1 MKKILSTILLC
12 TAIWIGNAQ
21 VTTPAASV
29 HETSKTTV
37 GLTEVSLDYSRPS
50 KRGRVIFGNVV
61 PYGELWR
68 TGANA
73 NTTIQFSDDVKIDG
87 QKVKA
92 GKYAIFTIPAEDHW
106 EVFFYNE
113 TGNWGNQVEWN
124 NKKIAA
130 KATVKAHA
138 LKTTQETFSISIDN
152 ITSDSAML
160 TFAWDDV
167 MTAVKFEVPTDS
179 KAMAS
184 IEETMGAASPKA
196 QDYLSAANYYYKTDR
211 NIKQAKDW
219 IDTGIEMLDNPAFYQ
234 LHAQALIHA
243 KAGDKKSAMKIA
255 KKSLEASKK
264 ANDGAYV
271 RMNEELIK
279 QLK

>member
-21 VTTPAASV
+21 VSVPAASV
-29 HETSKTTV
+29 HETTKTTV
-37 GLTEVSLDYSRPS
+37 GLTQVSLDYSRPS
-50 KRGRVIFGNVV
+50 KRDRVVFGNVV
-61 PYGELWR
+61 PYGKLWR

-73 NTTIQFSDDVKIDG
+73 NTIISFSDDVKIDG
-87 QKVKA
+87 QKLKA
-92 GKYAIFTIPAEDHW
+92 GKYAIFTIPNKDQW
-106 EVFFYNE
+106 EVYFYNE
-113 TGNWGNQVEWN
+113 TDNWGNQVKWDD
-124 NKKIAA
+124 KKVAA
-130 KATVKAHA
+130 KTTVKTQP
-138 LKTTQETFSISIDN
+138 LKATQETFSISLDN

-167 MTAVKFEVPTDS
+167 MAAVKFEVPTDR

-184 IEETMGAASPKA
+184 IESTMKASPKA
-196 QDYLSAANYYYKTDR
+196 QDYLSAANYYYTADKD
-211 NIKQAKDW
+211 IKQAKEW
-219 IDTGIEMLDNPAFYQ
+219 IDEGIEMLDNPAFYQ

-255 KKSLEASKK
+255 ERSLEASKK

-271 RMNEELIK
+271 RMNEELMAR
-279 QLK
+279 LK

>member
-21 VTTPAASV
+21 VSVPAASV
-29 HETSKTTV
+29 HETTKTTV
-37 GLTEVSLDYSRPS
+37 GLTQVSLDYSRPS
-50 KRGRVIFGNVV
+50 KRDRVVFGNVV
-61 PYGELWR
+61 PYGKLWR

-73 NTTIQFSDDVKIDG
+73 NTIISFSDDVKIDG
-87 QKVKA
+87 QKLKA
-92 GKYAIFTIPAEDHW
+92 GKYAIFTIPNKDQW
-106 EVFFYNE
+106 EVYFYNE
-113 TGNWGNQVEWN
+113 TDNWGNQVKWDD
-124 NKKIAA
+124 KKVAA
-130 KATVKAHA
+130 KTTVKTQP
-138 LKTTQETFSISIDN
+138 LKATQETFSISLDN

-167 MTAVKFEVPTDS
+167 MAAVKFEVPTDR

-184 IEETMGAASPKA
+184 IESTMKASPKA
-196 QDYLSAANYYYKTDR
+196 QDYLSAANYYYTADKD
-211 NIKQAKDW
+211 IKQAKEW
-219 IDTGIEMLDNPAFYQ
+219 IDEGIEMLDNPAFYQ

-243 KAGDKKSAMKIA
+243 KAGDKESALKIA
-255 KKSLEASKK
+255 KKSLEASKN
-264 ANDGAYV
+264 AGDGAYI

>member
-21 VTTPAASV
+21 VSVPAASV
-29 HETSKTTV
+29 HETTKTTV
-37 GLTEVSLDYSRPS
+37 GLTQVSLDYSRPS
-50 KRGRVIFGNVV
+50 KRDRVVFGNVV
-61 PYGELWR
+61 PYGKLWR

-73 NTTIQFSDDVKIDG
+73 NTIIAFSDDVKIDG
-87 QKVKA
+87 QKLKA
-92 GKYAIFTIPAEDHW
+92 GKYAIFTIPNKDQW
-106 EVFFYNE
+106 EVYFYNE
-113 TGNWGNQVEWN
+113 TDNWGNQVKWDD
-124 NKKIAA
+124 KKVAA
-130 KATVKAHA
+130 KTTVKTQP
-138 LKTTQETFSISIDN
+138 LKATQETFSISLDN

-167 MTAVKFEVPTDS
+167 MAAVKFEVPTDR

-184 IEETMGAASPKA
+184 IESTMKASPKA
-196 QDYLSAANYYYKTDR
+196 QDYLSAANYYYTADKD
-211 NIKQAKDW
+211 IKQAKEW
-219 IDTGIEMLDNPAFYQ
+219 IDEGIEMLDNPAFYQ

-243 KAGDKKSAMKIA
+243 KAGDKESALKIA
-255 KKSLEASKK
+255 EKSLEASKN
-264 ANDGAYV
+264 AGDGAYI

>member
-29 HETSKTTV
+29 PETSTTTV
-37 GLTEVSLDYSRPS
+37 GLTEVSIDYSRPS

-73 NTTIQFSDDVKIDG
+73 NTTIQFSDEVVVDG
-87 QKVKA
+87 QKLKA
-92 GKYAIFTIPAEDHW
+92 GKYAIFTIPEKDHW
-106 EVFFYNE
+106 QVFFYEE
-113 TGNWGNQVEWN
+113 TGNWGNQVKWDES
-124 NKKIAA
+124 KIAA
-130 KATVKAHA
+130 KTTVKVQTLA
-138 LKTTQETFSISIDN
+138 TTQESFSIALDN
-152 ITSDSAML
+152 MTSNSAML
-160 TFAWDDV
+160 TFAWDNV
-167 MTAVKFEVPTDS
+167 MTEVKFEVPTDM

-184 IEETMGAASPKA
+184 IEKTMKASPKA
-196 QDYLSAANYYYKTDR
+196 QDYLSAANYYYATDR
-211 NIKQAKDW
+211 DIKQAKEW
-219 IDTGIEMLDNPAFYQ
+219 MDTGIKMLDKPAFYQ

-243 KAGDKKSAMKIA
+243 KAGDKKSALKIA
-255 KKSLEASKK
+255 EKSLEASKN
-264 ANDGAYV
+264 AADGAYI

>member
-1 MKKILSTILLC
+1 MKNILSTILLC

-21 VTTPAASV
+21 VTVPAASV
-29 HETSKTTV
+29 HETTKTTV

-50 KRGRVIFGNVV
+50 KRDRVVFGNVV
-61 PYGELWR
+61 PYGKLWR

-73 NTTIQFSDDVKIDG
+73 NTTIKFSDDVKIDG
-87 QKVKA
+87 QMIEA
-92 GKYAIFTIPAEDHW
+92 GKYAIFTIPNEDQW

-113 TGNWGNQVEWN
+113 TDNWGNQVQWN
-124 NKKIAA
+124 DKKVAA
-130 KATVKAHA
+130 KTTVKTHS
-138 LKTTQETFSISIDN
+138 LNTTQETFSISLDN
-152 ITSDSAML
+152 ITNDSAML

-167 MTAVKFEVPTDS
+167 MAAVKFEVPTDR

-184 IEETMGAASPKA
+184 IEKTMKASPKA
-196 QDYLSAANYYYKTDR
+196 QDYLSAANYYYATDR
-211 NIKQAKDW
+211 DIKQAKEW
-219 IDTGIEMLDNPAFYQ
+219 IDLGIKMLDKPAFYQ

-255 KKSLEASKK
+255 EKSLLASKMAK
-264 ANDGAYV
+264 DGAYI
-271 RMNEELIK
+271 RMNKELIE